1 MFELLEECLN
11 FYTVSITEVRMHT
24 TFQKTD
30 NALESAKGLES
41 ILFRTRHTEA
51 AATPPVIIGCEAAT
65 EAPSAPNKCRYK
77 QIKDLTSK
85 RKETGNLTL
94 SKNK

>member
-1 MFELLEECLN
+1 MFELLEKCLKL
-11 FYTVSITEVRMHT
+11 YTVSITKVRMHT

-41 ILFRTRHTEA
+41 ILFRTRHPKA

-65 EAPSAPNKCRYK
+65 EELSAPNKCRYK
-77 QIKDLTSK
+77 QLKNLTSK
-85 RKETGNLTL
+85 RKETSNLTL
-94 SKNK
+94 LKNK

>member
-1 MFELLEECLN
+1 MFELLEECLKL
-11 FYTVSITEVRMHT
+11 YTVSITKVRMHT

-41 ILFRTRHTEA
+41 ILFRTRHPKA

-77 QIKDLTSK
+77 QLKYLTSK
-85 RKETGNLTL
+85 RKETGNSTL
-94 SKNK
+94 LKNK